1 MMLEPL
7 CVRAFLF
14 SRRFGREGI
23 LALACTCRIF
33 HLGMHSE
40 VQAARLSTALVEWPL
55 CGAVVELTRNFSVGR
70 GLFNG
75 ARCVVSKVGRDA
87 LEVHL
92 LGPARKLQGMTSP
105 VTVPRASVTPDGCRF
120 GYPQPQNGCR
130 FGYPRP
136 HTFADWP
143 KYVPNPDLSSLG
155 SALLFSTFTCM
166 RM

>member
-1 MMLEPL
+1 
-7 CVRAFLF
+7 
-14 SRRFGREGI
+14 
-23 LALACTCRIF
+23 
-33 HLGMHSE
+33 MHSE

-155 SALLFSTFTCM
+155 SALLFSTITCM

>member
-1 MMLEPL
+1 MLRYEHVL
-7 CVRAFLF
+7 SHHFTSAVRCD
-14 SRRFGREGI
+14 EY
-23 LALACTCRIF
+23 
-33 HLGMHSE
+33 LGGQSH
-40 VQAARLSTALVEWPL
+40 VLGAWAGARPDLRTTPLVEWPL

-136 HTFADWP
+136 HTFAD
-143 KYVPNPDLSSLG
+143 KLFLTLANPDLSSLE
-155 SALLFSTFTCM
+155 SVF
-166 RM
+166 